1 MRVLY
6 VFIDGVGYGPAG
18 GQNPVCPEVCPTL
31 CALMEGAVRLDA
43 CLGVPGLPQSA
54 TGQATLYTGVNAAQ
68 VMGRHKGIHH
78 YTLGQRRGLG
88 VSGPH
93 RYFVSAIRP
102 ECNQVVLS
110 DGTDLH
116 ADAARCTD
124 LNWIALPNLT
134 APRRCTVRLRHS
146 KTETPAVI
154 HPTEGGVEI
163 HLLTPARAPTP
174 GQLAVFYDGESVLGS
189 GWIC

>member
-1 MRVLY
+1 
-6 VFIDGVGYGPAG
+6 
-18 GQNPVCPEVCPTL
+18 
-31 CALMEGAVRLDA
+31 
-43 CLGVPGLPQSA
+43 
-54 TGQATLYTGVNAAQ
+54 
-68 VMGRHKGIHH
+68 MGRHKGIHH

-102 ECNQVVLS
+102 ETNQVVLS

-116 ADAARCTD
+116 ADRACCTD
-124 LNWIALPNLT
+124 LNWIALPGLT

-146 KTETPAVI
+146 KHETEAVL
-154 HPTEGGVEI
+154 HPTEQGVEI
-163 HLLTPARAPTP
+163 QMLTPARAPTP
-174 GQLAVFYDGESVLGS
+174 GQLAVFYDEDSVLGS